1 MFAYLT
7 TTVVPTGPAVAPA
20 DIVGLASVRHVG
32 PAIPDRDVPRT
43 LDTEGRAE
51 P

>member
-7 TTVVPTGPAVAPA
+7 TTVVPAGPAVAPVG
-20 DIVGLASVRHVG
+20 IVGLASIRHIG

-43 LDTEGRAE
+43 LDTARRAE